1 MSIVKQPTPTQKPQ
15 NQNSRPVHSIR
26 IGTVRASIWENRS
39 GESTWYNVTVSR
51 SYKDGDQ
58 WKNSDSF
65 GRDDLLPLA
74 KVVDLAHTW
83 ICERQTSG

>member
-1 MSIVKQPTPTQKPQ
+1 MNMNKQSPQGKPQ
-15 NQNSRPVHSIR
+15 TQNNKPVHSVR
-26 IGTVRASIWENRS
+26 IGTVKAAIWENRS
-39 GESTWYNVTVSR
+39 GDSTWYNVTVSR

-58 WKNSDSF
+58 WKNSDNF

-83 ICERQTSG
+83 ICERQAGG